1 MVCRSSLDGIYLLGT
16 VKKIELYGAKLI
28 ILSIFFILFIITI
41 AQNKERDFKYIRVAF
56 CILNYF
62 KFC

>member
-41 AQNKERDFKYIRVAF
+41 AQNKERDSN
-56 CILNYF
+56 ILESRFLY
-62 KFC
+62 